1 MYFNSKNILV
11 KSKRLLSILEK
22 YKDNNNLDEIIFNAK
37 PPIFWKE
44 KERIKMQAKS
54 WNLNDLKN
62 KIYKINEIEIL
73 IKNKLKKLIKHSLSD
88 FIVNY

>member
-1 MYFNSKNILV
+1 MIVRTVLV

-22 YKDNNNLDEIIFNAK
+22 YKDNNNLDEIISNAK

-62 KIYKINEIEIL
+62 KIYELNEIETL
-73 IKNKLKKLIKHSLSD
+73 IKSNSRNSLNIISD
-88 FIVNY
+88 FVVNY

>member
-1 MYFNSKNILV
+1 MILRTVLV

-22 YKDNNNLDEIIFNAK
+22 YKDNNNLDEIISNAK

-62 KIYKINEIEIL
+62 KIYELNEIETL
-73 IKNKLKKLIKHSLSD
+73 IKSNSRNSLNIISD
-88 FIVNY
+88 FVVNY

>member
-1 MYFNSKNILV
+1 MA

-22 YKDNNNLDEIIFNAK
+22 YKDNNNLDEIISNAK

-62 KIYKINEIEIL
+62 KIYELNEIETL
-73 IKNKLKKLIKHSLSD
+73 IKSNSRNSLNIISD
-88 FIVNY
+88 FVVNLLVGVLE